1 MRVRLLAVLAAALT
15 LSAAWGVTR
24 AAEASG
30 APVLGGA
37 AVVDE
42 TLRAWD
48 IVFDAGEVDRAPM
61 QALVAPWREEIGP
74 RASRT
79 RLERL
84 ARQLSVA
91 GLEVL
96 AAEGW
101 FAARI
106 DAQVEALDVDE
117 RWRVQVR
124 ISGGTR
130 ARVTAV
136 DLQFD
141 GAVAAIDEPDIAARD
156 EARGAFNLA
165 PGAPFRSVDWEAAKQ
180 SVLRRLQARR
190 FPAAR
195 IVSSRADVDPASG
208 EVDLQVRFDSGP
220 EYRFGALRIP
230 DLERV
235 NPVVVERMNR
245 IRAGDVYTQA
255 ALVELQTRLQQSQYF
270 AFVNVSVDPDPADPQ
285 ALPIDV
291 QVTAAQHYL
300 LETGVGYS
308 TDSGPRASLQYE
320 DRAIFGSDV
329 QWRNLFRLDAHE
341 QTASSELRGPVDEQ
355 GWQLALRAGVGFQD
369 YSRLAVHAQ
378 TVTLERSKSE
388 GRIER
393 VVSVQAVRSNESPD
407 GADAALKR
415 ALAPG
420 YAWRYRDFDNPL
432 DPRRGL
438 ELTARLSGGARA
450 AGSDANF
457 VRSFGRV
464 VSVRPIGGD
473 NSLVLRAEAGAV
485 SAPSRDHV
493 PAEFLFRIGG
503 DQSLRGYRYMSIG
516 PREGNAVVGG
526 RYEAIVGAEWI
537 HWVSPGLGV
546 AAFHER
552 GDAVER
558 TADFRWNAA
567 WGLGVRWRSGIGPIN
582 ADIAWGESV
591 NAVRLHLSLGFLF

>member
-1 MRVRLLAVLAAALT
+1 MRTPVQVLFATVLCCVLAWG
-15 LSAAWGVTR
+15 SAR
-24 AAEASG
+24 AAEPSLDTVEAE
-30 APVLGGA
+30 A
-37 AVVDE
+37 A
-42 TLRAWD
+42 RPWD
-48 IVFDAGEVDRAPM
+48 IVFETGAFDRAPI
-61 QALVAPWREEIGP
+61 QSLIAPWREEIGP
-74 RASRT
+74 RATRT

-84 ARQLSVA
+84 ARQLNVA

-101 FAARI
+101 FAGRI
-106 DAQVEALDVDE
+106 DALVEPDAGED
-117 RWRVQVR
+117 RWRIKVV
-124 ISGGTR
+124 IVAGTP
-130 ARVTAV
+130 ARVSAI

-141 GAVAAIDEPDIAARD
+141 GVIAGDAEEDVAARD
-156 EARGAFNLA
+156 AARDAFSLGEGAR
-165 PGAPFRSVDWEAAKQ
+165 FRSADWEAAKQ

-195 IVSSRADVDPASG
+195 IVSSRG
-208 EVDLQVRFDSGP
+208 EVDPDSGQVQLQVRFDSGP
-220 EYRFGALRIP
+220 EYRFGALR
-230 DLERV
+230 LAASERV
-235 NPVVVERMNR
+235 NPVVVERLNR
-245 IRAGDVYTQA
+245 IRSGEVYSQA
-255 ALVELQTRLQQSQYF
+255 ALANLQTRLQQSQYF
-270 AFVNVSVDPDPADPQ
+270 AFVNVSADPAQGDPQ
-285 ALPIDV
+285 ALPVDV
-291 QVTAAQHYL
+291 ELTAARHYL
-300 LETGVGYS
+300 LETGLGYS

-329 QWRNLFRLDAHE
+329 QWRNLFRLDARE
-341 QTASSELRGPVDEQ
+341 QTASSELRGPVDET

-369 YSRLAVHAQ
+369 YSGLAVHAQ
-378 TVTLERSKSE
+378 TVTLERSKFE

-393 VVSVQAVRSNESPD
+393 ALSLQAVRSNESPN

-432 DPRRGL
+432 DPRRGF
-438 ELTARLSGGARA
+438 ELNARLSGGTRA

-457 VRSFGRV
+457 VRSFGRL
-464 VSVRPIGGD
+464 VSIQPVGGD

-493 PAEFLFRIGG
+493 PADFLFRIGG
-503 DQSLRGYRYMSIG
+503 DQSLRGYRYLSIG

-537 HWVSPGLGV
+537 HWVSPTLGV

-558 TADFRWNAA
+558 SADFHWNAA
-567 WGLGVRWRSGIGPIN
+567 WGMGVRWRSGIGPIN
-582 ADIAWGESV
+582 ADVAWGESV
-591 NAVRLHLSLGFLF
+591 NALRFHLSLGFLF